1 MTDTCASAPTLNF
14 QTVTGGDVT
23 SEQLAQNAPE
33 TTKVFEIDRIGLSI
47 DGNAILSDVS
57 LEFPAGEVVALVGH
71 NGSGKSSLLKIL
83 ARQLTPTSG
92 TAAYGGRD
100 LKQYQAR
107 DFARS
112 VAYLPQDLN
121 TGSDMTIRELVGCG
135 RYPWHGAL
143 GRFSEIDKQKVE
155 AAIAATHIETFA
167 ERVVGTLSGGE
178 RQRAWIAMLIAQDAH
193 CLLLDEPTGALDIAH
208 QVEVL
213 SLVRRLAHE
222 GGRSVVIVLHDIN
235 MAARFCDRIH
245 ALKGGRVVASG
256 TPGEILVPATLH
268 AIYGIVMDVISVPTL
283 SHPLAYAC

>member
-1 MTDTCASAPTLNF
+1 VASVQFAQKAPDTADAF
-14 QTVTGGDVT
+14 AV
-23 SEQLAQNAPE
+23 E
-33 TTKVFEIDRIGLSI
+33 KIGLSI

-57 LEFPAGEVVALVGH
+57 LGFPAGEVVALVGH

-83 ARQLTPTSG
+83 ARQLAPTGGSV
-92 TAAYGGRD
+92 AFGGRN
-100 LKQYQAR
+100 LTHYHGR

-112 VAYLPQDLN
+112 VAYLPQDLS

-143 GRFSEIDKQKVE
+143 GRFSDLDREKVE
-155 AAIAATHIETFA
+155 AAIAATHIEPFA
-167 ERVVGTLSGGE
+167 DRMVGTLSGGE
-178 RQRAWIAMLIAQDAH
+178 RQRAWIAMLIAQDAR
-193 CLLLDEPTGALDIAH
+193 CLLLDEPTAALDIAH

-268 AIYGIVMDVISVPTL
+268 AIYGIEMDVISVPHL
-283 SHPLAYAC
+283 SHPLAYAR

>member
-1 MTDTCASAPTLNF
+1 MSSA
-14 QTVTGGDVT
+14 
-23 SEQLAQNAPE
+23 QLTQHAPE
-33 TTKVFEIDRIGLSI
+33 MMETFTVHNVGLAI

-57 LEFPAGEVVALVGH
+57 LDFPAGEVVALVGH

-83 ARQLTPTSG
+83 ARQLEPSSG
-92 TAAYGGRD
+92 AVAYGGRD
-100 LKQYQAR
+100 LNTYNGR

-121 TGSDMTIRELVGCG
+121 TGSDMTIRELVSCG

-143 GRFSEIDKQKVE
+143 GRFSAIDRQRVE
-155 AAIAATHIETFA
+155 EAIDATHIGKFA
-167 ERVVGTLSGGE
+167 DRMVGTLSGGE
-178 RQRAWIAMLIAQDAH
+178 RQRAWIAMLIAQDAR
-193 CLLLDEPTGALDIAH
+193 CLLLDEPTAALDIAH
-208 QVEVL
+208 QIEVL

-256 TPGEILVPATLH
+256 IPGDILVPEKLR
-268 AIYGIVMDVISVPTL
+268 AIYGIDMDVIVASSL
-283 SHPLAYAC
+283 SHPLAYAR